1 MAVVISAIA
10 IPFVIVCVVS
20 IISSTC
26 SSGNHLIFK
35 VNLTAELI
43 PEFSLGWENF
53 KAQTGRSRV
62 WNRYSSSYNVTA
74 SN

>member
-26 SSGNHLIFK
+26 SSGIHLIFK

-53 KAQTGRSRV
+53 KAKTGRSRV